1 MQKQGPLN
9 KVFKD
14 KVLFYNISPSGCF
27 SEYLKNNKIR
37 KGRNT
42 IARNPS
48 DLDSKFN
55 NFHIVKTTTLS
66 DFEPQIKK
74 YYKTINIEN
83 YSLIGIVPTKIHDNI
98 DMNFDSERY
107 LFDIGYNVQNYE
119 QHMQYVF
126 EILETMD
133 NQGFK
138 IVIFPELFLFPNS
151 IKDLKKFLC
160 SKKFNNIE
168 LIFTGSEWNNNKNTS
183 YILSSSGTILN
194 KHSKKIAYDHYCKKD
209 NVTYTENILI
219 DNTIELLDISGI
231 GRIAN
236 FICRDFLSAELQ
248 NLCSNVMESNLLC
261 ISAYTGKTERM
272 LNSSRTSAI
281 LYGVASILCNTCS
294 ALNDSDNLLGYVI
307 IPKVQNKTLSY
318 DEYLLSIMD
327 DDCKNCKRC
336 FI

>member
-1 MQKQGPLN
+1 M
-9 KVFKD
+9 
-14 KVLFYNISPSGCF
+14 
-27 SEYLKNNKIR
+27 
-37 KGRNT
+37 
-42 IARNPS
+42 
-48 DLDSKFN
+48 
-55 NFHIVKTTTLS
+55 
-66 DFEPQIKK
+66 
-74 YYKTINIEN
+74 
-83 YSLIGIVPTKIHDNI
+83 
-98 DMNFDSERY
+98 
-107 LFDIGYNVQNYE
+107 
-119 QHMQYVF
+119 
-126 EILETMD
+126 
-133 NQGFK
+133 
-138 IVIFPELFLFPNS
+138 
-151 IKDLKKFLC
+151 
-160 SKKFNNIE
+160 
-168 LIFTGSEWNNNKNTS
+168 
-183 YILSSSGTILN
+183 
-194 KHSKKIAYDHYCKKD
+194 
-209 NVTYTENILI
+209 I
-219 DNTIELLDISGI
+219 DNTIKLLDISGI